1 MTNPGPHEPGGA
13 APDGSRNSVE
23 RLIDE
28 IVDDTFP
35 ASDAPAWGVVA
46 SRLERS
52 RAANPAA
59 GDTSRSPPEP
69 SPPPTSAGSDR
80 R

>member
-1 MTNPGPHEPGGA
+1 MADPTPRQSDGEP
-13 APDGSRNSVE
+13 APQGSRSAVE

-35 ASDAPAWGVVA
+35 ASDPPAWGVAA

-52 RAANPAA
+52 READGAT
-59 GDTSRSPPEP
+59 GGVESP
-69 SPPPTSAGSDR
+69 S
-80 R
+80 

>member
-1 MTNPGPHEPGGA
+1 MEDPTPRGPR
-13 APDGSRNSVE
+13 APEASRSDVE

-35 ASDAPAWGVVA
+35 ASDPPAWGVAA

-52 RAANPAA
+52 RATEPVE
-59 GDTSRSPPEP
+59 GGRS
-69 SPPPTSAGSDR
+69 STQ
-80 R
+80 